1 MRLNEF
7 TENENEM
14 PFDVVEDTLVYM
26 QNDPMF
32 YRRHY
37 FPAVSN
43 LADCQRSGEDA
54 DPKKYLSSM
63 IEKGCNDYV
72 SKYDMG
78 RNSEEVFTQEDRNNI
93 LQRIHSEETENIK
106 KGDYT

>member
-1 MRLNEF
+1 
-7 TENENEM
+7 
-14 PFDVVEDTLVYM
+14 
-26 QNDPMF
+26 
-32 YRRHY
+32 
-37 FPAVSN
+37 
-43 LADCQRSGEDA
+43 
-54 DPKKYLSSM
+54 M